1 MSVESLKNQ
10 NKGPYTSW
18 RITTLKNLIKKHA
31 EKIRFGLV
39 GVVNTAIDFGILL
52 ALVRVFGLPTIG
64 ANYIST
70 SFALIFSFFANKKFT
85 FKNNDK
91 TQVKQF
97 IVFLSITLV
106 GLWIIQPLVISGIEL
121 MIADFIINSSFKLI
135 IAKLLAT
142 VASLIWNYLM
152 YRKFVFTK

>member
-1 MSVESLKNQ
+1 MV
-10 NKGPYTSW
+10 
-18 RITTLKNLIKKHA
+18 TLKNLIKKYA

-52 ALVRVFGLPTIG
+52 VLVRVFSLPTIG

-70 SFALIFSFFANKKFT
+70 SVALIFSFFANKKFT

-97 IVFLSITLV
+97 IVFLAITLI
-106 GLWIIQPLVISGIEL
+106 GLWVIQPLVISGIEL
-121 MIADFIINSSFKLI
+121 TIASFTINSSLKLI
-135 IAKLLAT
+135 IAKLFAT

-152 YRKFVFTK
+152 YRRFVFVK